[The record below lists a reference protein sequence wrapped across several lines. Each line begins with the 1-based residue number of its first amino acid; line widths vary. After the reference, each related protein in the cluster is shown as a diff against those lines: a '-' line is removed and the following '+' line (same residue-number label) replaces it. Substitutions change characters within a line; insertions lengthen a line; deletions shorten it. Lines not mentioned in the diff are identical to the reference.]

1 MVMKEAWLQ
10 LVLNHL
16 KTVELRGAP
25 APLGSTWL
33 GCNGQVHGMATIAS
47 CALVTSEDFEATR
60 TQHRH
65 LGDMPRFKK
74 TYALALKDVIPLR
87 TCVDYYTVYLPHSHG
102 QSSERDQTPRRP
114 GRQDERERWTPYKTA
129 RRLGTHRRKSAPAT

>member
-33 GCNGQVHGMATIAS
+33 GCNGQVHGIATIAS

-74 TYALALKDVIPLR
+74 TYALALKTSFRSGHASITID
-87 TCVDYYTVYLPHSHG
+87 YLPHSHG
-102 QSSERDQTPRRP
+102 QSSERGQTPGRP
-114 GRQDERERWTPYKTA
+114 GRQDERERWTPCKTA
-129 RRLGTHRRKSAPAT
+129 RRLGTHRRKKSAPAT